1 VVTTKTV
8 MLPENAI
15 KRCKKIATIDGFP
28 TDNITD
34 IIVIA
39 ISRLDSDIDKA
50 VKSNDDF
57 RKFVNDVIKETKDLI
72 KDKMMSDKLY
82 GWKEEYKEKLK

>member
-1 VVTTKTV
+1 MVETKTV

-15 KRCKKIATIDGFP
+15 KTCKRIAVIEGFP

-39 ISRLDSDIDKA
+39 ISRFYNDIEKASKTKDS
-50 VKSNDDF
+50 F
-57 RKFVNDVIKETKDLI
+57 EKFVNDVIKETRELI
-72 KDKMMSDKLY
+72 KEKMMSDKLY
-82 GWKEEYKEKLK
+82 GWTEESKEKIK